1 MVSVG
6 IYDIRGLCRDMLP
19 DMGLTLEPSNANQYC
34 AIAWYDDSR
43 IFQGQ
48 DAKRGTIQPD
58 TVPRQARNR
67 EAR

>member
-1 MVSVG
+1 
-6 IYDIRGLCRDMLP
+6 MLP